1 MDYVLNNIEFEI
13 DKLVADS
20 VMNLVSKNI
29 NVGPLFIMI
38 MDALLNDVEK
48 EVTPMEGNAV
58 TVTRSSLEISFN
70 IRLDNI
76 DESIKFFLNKYRKS
90 TDDIINCLNER
101 FNISIPEGYNNS
113 SEYIFESIYEEI
125 FNIYRKCVDIML
137 KYVNDENFKT
147 YMNLDTEDTA
157 FIDFY
162 ASSDYK
168 NIYESLNIPL
178 LDDEGSE
185 LSDDFIIRFYWPEM
199 HDGSLII
206 LAFTYF
212 NFMKTKSIVTENGK
226 TQKIK
231 IPY

>member
-1 MDYVLNNIEFEI
+1 MDCELNNIEFGI
-13 DKLVADS
+13 DKIIEDS
-20 VMNLVSKNI
+20 VTNLASKNI

-38 MDALLNDVEK
+38 MDALLNDIKK
-48 EVTPMEGNAV
+48 EVTLMDGNV
-58 TVTRSSLEISFN
+58 VSVTRSNLEISFN

-90 TDDIINCLNER
+90 TDYIINYLNER
-101 FNISIPEGYNNS
+101 FNISIPEYHNNP
-113 SEYIFESIYEEI
+113 SEYVFESIYEEI

-137 KYVNDENFKT
+137 KYINDENFKT
-147 YMNLDTEDTA
+147 YMNLDTENGA

-168 NIYESLNIPL
+168 NIHESLNIPL

-185 LSDDFIIRFYWPEM
+185 LYDDITIRFYWPEM
-199 HDGSLII
+199 YDGSLTI

-212 NFMKTKSIVTENGK
+212 DFMKTKSIVTENGE